1 MNKSMIAIA
10 MLVLA
15 ALAVSACAPTPPP
28 ALSQAEVQEFVKAY
42 VAAYNDGDDSKLMG
56 LIQHDAAASS
66 IASGRLYRGWDAISS
81 SSSENL
87 SALARVSVS
96 LGAVDVTLL
105 AADSALA
112 VAPMVVNAE
121 RFSQDGGGKL
131 VSSEY
136 PGALTMIVKRTP
148 EGLRLIHEHHSVR
161 ALAPAKGA

>member
-1 MNKSMIAIA
+1 MTARSTLFA
-10 MLVLA
+10 V
-15 ALAVSACAPTPPP
+15 ALAVSACTPTPPP
-28 ALSQAEVQEFVKAY
+28 ALSQGEVQDFVKAY
-42 VAAYNDGDDSKLMG
+42 VAAFNDGDDAKLMG
-56 LIQHDAAASS
+56 LIQHDAAVSS
-66 IASGRLYRGWDAISS
+66 IASGRLYRGFDAIQT

-96 LGAVDVTLL
+96 LGAVDVQSL
-105 AADSALA
+105 AGDSALA
-112 VAPMVVNAE
+112 VAPMVVTAE
-121 RFSQDGGGKL
+121 RFPQDGSGKL

>member
-1 MNKSMIAIA
+1 MSARP
-10 MLVLA
+10 MLAAL

-28 ALSQAEVQEFVKAY
+28 ALSQAEVQEFVKTY

-66 IASGRLYRGWDAISS
+66 IISGRLSRGWDAIST

-96 LGAVDVTLL
+96 VGAVDVTPL

-112 VAPMVVNAE
+112 VAPMVLNAE
-121 RFSQDGGGKL
+121 RFPQDGSGKL
-131 VSSEY
+131 VSTDF
-136 PGALTMIVKRTP
+136 PGALTMVVKRTP
-148 EGLRLIHEHHSVR
+148 EGLRLIHEHYSVR
-161 ALAPAKGA
+161 APASAKGA